1 VKSTVSRTIV
11 ALTVLALALG
21 LAACGGGGD
30 SSSSSETAAEA
41 TTAEGGGGGEEAEA
55 GEGGSGPIKIGA
67 AVDETNLMKFFD
79 GPALAAAE
87 LEAEKIN
94 KEGGV
99 DGREIEF
106 TVQNTQLEPAKTK
119 SVAEN
124 EVDGG
129 AEIMWVTCDVDFST
143 PSIQVGLKNGLLT
156 IAPCIGTDQ
165 MGPKRF
171 GSEGE
176 LAFSYGNVAQDE
188 GAALAELYKKRGWKS
203 ANVVAD
209 QSIAFTQNVCEA
221 FKNRFEEEGGK
232 VVADEQ
238 FTEGDNTIGS
248 VANHVNSSKADAD
261 LICATTQNDLPTF
274 VSGVRSAGN
283 QTPIAGPW
291 SIDGAF
297 WLPKDPKISNDI
309 WVTTYASIYGDDP
322 DPEIQEMIDQ
332 LTKEG
337 AEPATGG
344 FVTGAAAV
352 DGIKAA
358 IEENDGSTEGKALA
372 ESMVNFKNL
381 KTISGE
387 VSFSPELHTVFG
399 RAYRVI
405 EIKDG
410 KPHFVELIKA
420 GSPAEL

>member
-1 VKSTVSRTIV
+1 MKSAISRTIV
-11 ALTVLALALG
+11 ALAVLALALG
-21 LAACGGGGD
+21 LAACGGGDDTTSGA
-30 SSSSSETAAEA
+30 ETAAEA
-41 TTAEGGGGGEEAEA
+41 TTAEGGGGAEE
-55 GEGGSGPIKIGA
+55 GGKGGSGPIKIGA

-79 GPALAAAE
+79 GPALAAAKI
-87 LEAEKIN
+87 EAEKIN

-99 DGREIEF
+99 EGREIEF

-124 EVDGG
+124 EVDNG
-129 AEIMWVTCDVDFST
+129 AEIMWVTCDVDWAT
-143 PSIQVGLKNGLLT
+143 PSIQVGLKAGLLT
-156 IAPCIGTDQ
+156 VAPCIGTDQ

-171 GSEGE
+171 GAEGE
-176 LAFSYGNVAQDE
+176 MAFSYGNVAQDE
-188 GAALAELYKKRGWKS
+188 GAALAALYKKHGWKTT
-203 ANVVAD
+203 NVVTD

-221 FKNRFEEEGGK
+221 FKNRFEEEGGE
-232 VVADEQ
+232 VVADEK

-248 VANHVNSSKADAD
+248 VANHVNSSKADAN

-283 QTPIAGPW
+283 QTPIVGPW

-297 WLPKDPKISNDI
+297 WLPKDPKISNNI

-344 FVTGAAAV
+344 FVTGAATI

-358 IEENDGSTEGKALA
+358 VEENGGSTEGKALA
-372 ESMVNFKNL
+372 ESMVGFENL

-387 VSFSPELHTVFG
+387 ISFSPELHTVFG

-420 GSPAEL
+420 GTPAEL

>member
-1 VKSTVSRTIV
+1 MKSAMTR
-11 ALTVLALALG
+11 TVLALVI
-21 LAACGGGGD
+21 LAFAVGVAGCGG
-30 SSSSSETAAEA
+30 SSSSSETSAESTSAA
-41 TTAEGGGGGEEAEA
+41 GGGGSSE
-55 GEGGSGPIKIGA
+55 PIKIGA
-67 AVDETNLMKFFD
+67 AVDETGVMKFFD

-87 LEAEKIN
+87 IEAEKVN

-106 TVQNTQLEPAKTK
+106 TVGNTQLEPAKTK

-124 EVDGG
+124 EVNNGS
-129 AEIMWVTCDVDFST
+129 EIMWVTCDVDFAT
-143 PSIQVGLKNGLLT
+143 PSIQVGLKAGLLT
-156 IAPCIGTDQ
+156 ISPCIGTDQ

-188 GAALAELYKKRGWKS
+188 GAALAALFKKHGWKT
-203 ANVVAD
+203 VDIVPD

-221 FKNRFEEEGGK
+221 FKNRFEEDGGK
-232 VVADEQ
+232 VNLEEK
-238 FTEGDNTIGS
+238 FTEGDNTISS
-248 VANHVNSSKADAD
+248 VANHVNSTPSDAI
-261 LICATTQNDLPTF
+261 LTCATPESDLPTF

-291 SIDGAF
+291 SIDGSF
-297 WLPKDPKISNDI
+297 WLPKDPKISNNI
-309 WVTTYASIYGDDP
+309 WVTTYASVYGDDP
-322 DPEIQEMIDQ
+322 SAEVRELIER

-337 AEPATGG
+337 QPPATGG
-344 FVTGAAAV
+344 FVTGAAAI

-358 IEENDGSTEGKALA
+358 IEENGGSTEGKALA
-372 ESMVNFKNL
+372 ESMVNFKDLN
-381 KTISGE
+381 TISGD

-405 EIKDG
+405 EVEEG

-420 GSPAEL
+420 GTPAEL

>member
-1 VKSTVSRTIV
+1 VKSAISRTIV
-11 ALTVLALALG
+11 ALAVLALALG
-21 LAACGGGGD
+21 LAACGGGDD
-30 SSSSSETAAEA
+30 STTSGSDTAAEA
-41 TTAEGGGGGEEAEA
+41 TTAEGGGGEGS
-55 GEGGSGPIKIGA
+55 EGGSGPIKIGA

-79 GPALAAAE
+79 GPALAAAKI
-87 LEAEKIN
+87 EAEKIN

-99 DGREIEF
+99 EGREFEF

-124 EVDGG
+124 SVDNG
-129 AEIMWVTCDVDFST
+129 AEIMWVTCDVDWAT
-143 PSIQVGLKNGLLT
+143 PSIQVGLKAGLLT
-156 IAPCIGTDQ
+156 VAPCIGTDQ

-171 GSEGE
+171 GGEGE

-188 GAALAELYKKRGWKS
+188 GAALAAMFAKRGWKS
-203 ANVVAD
+203 VNVVTD

-232 VVADEQ
+232 VVADEE

-248 VANHVNSSKADAD
+248 VANGVNRSKADAI

-297 WLPKDPKISNDI
+297 WLPKDPKISNNI

-322 DPEIQEMIDQ
+322 DPEIQEMIEQ

-344 FVTGAAAV
+344 FVTGAATI

-358 IEENDGSTEGKALA
+358 IEENGGSTEGKALA
-372 ESMVNFKNL
+372 ESMVNFKDL

-387 VSFSPELHTVFG
+387 VSFSPELHTAFG

>member
-1 VKSTVSRTIV
+1 MKSPISRTIV
-11 ALTVLALALG
+11 AMAVLALALG
-21 LAACGGGGD
+21 LAACGGGDDTTSG
-30 SSSSSETAAEA
+30 SETAAES
-41 TTAEGGGGGEEAEA
+41 TTAEGGGGGGEAE
-55 GEGGSGPIKIGA
+55 GGGSTEPIKIGA

-87 LEAEKIN
+87 LQAEKIN

-124 EVDGG
+124 EVDNG
-129 AEIMWVTCDVDFST
+129 AEILWVTCDVDFST
-143 PSIQVGLKNGLLT
+143 PSIQVGLKAGLLT
-156 IAPCIGTDQ
+156 VAPCIGTDQ

-171 GSEGE
+171 GGEGE

-188 GAALAELYKKRGWKS
+188 GAALAALYKKRGWKS
-203 ANVVAD
+203 ANVVTD
-209 QSIAFTQNVCEA
+209 QSIAFTQNVCES
-221 FKNRFEEEGGK
+221 FKNRFEEEGGEI
-232 VVADEQ
+232 VADEE
-238 FTEGDNTIGS
+238 FTEGDNTINS
-248 VANHVNSSKADAD
+248 VANHVNSAKADAI

-274 VSGVRSAGN
+274 VSAVRSAGN

-322 DPEIQEMIDQ
+322 DPEIQEMIDA

-344 FVTGAAAV
+344 FVTGASAV

-358 IEENDGSTEGKALA
+358 VEENDGSTEGKALA
-372 ESMVNFKNL
+372 ESMVNFENL

-387 VSFSPELHTVFG
+387 ISFSPELHTVFG

-410 KPHFVELIKA
+410 KPHFVELIEA
-420 GSPAEL
+420 GTPAEL

>member
-1 VKSTVSRTIV
+1 MKSAISRTIV
-11 ALTVLALALG
+11 ALAVLALALV
-21 LAACGGGGD
+21 LAACGGGAG
-30 SSSSSETAAEA
+30 SSSSSETAAES
-41 TTAEGGGGGEEAEA
+41 TTAEGGGG
-55 GEGGSGPIKIGA
+55 GPIKIGA

-79 GPALAAAE
+79 GPALAAAKI
-87 LEAEKIN
+87 EAEKIN
-94 KEGGV
+94 KAGGV

-106 TVQNTQLEPAKTK
+106 SVGNTQLEPAKTK

-124 EVDGG
+124 EVENG
-129 AEIMWVTCDVDFST
+129 AEIMWVTCDVDWAT
-143 PSIQVGLKNGLLT
+143 PSIQVGLKAELLT
-156 IAPCIGTDQ
+156 ISPCIGTDQ

-188 GAALAELYKKRGWKS
+188 GAALAALFKKHGWKT
-203 ANVVAD
+203 VDIVPD
-209 QSIAFTQNVCEA
+209 QSIAFTQNVCGA

-232 VVADEQ
+232 VVTEEK

-248 VANHVNSSKADAD
+248 VANKVNSSPSDAI
-261 LICATTQNDLPTF
+261 LICATTQTDLPTF

-283 QTPIAGPW
+283 QTPIVGPW
-291 SIDGAF
+291 SIDGSF
-297 WLPKDPKISNDI
+297 WLPKDPKISNNI

-322 DPEIQEMIDQ
+322 NPEIQQLIKEM
-332 LTKEG
+332 TKDG

-344 FVTGAAAV
+344 FVTGASAI

-358 IEENDGSTEGKALA
+358 VEENEGSTEGKALA
-372 ESMVNFKNL
+372 DSMVNFSNL
-381 KTISGE
+381 ETISGE

-420 GSPAEL
+420 GTPAEL

>member
-1 VKSTVSRTIV
+1 MKSAISRMIV
-11 ALTVLALALG
+11 ALAVLALALG

-30 SSSSSETAAEA
+30 STSSSETAAES
-41 TTAEGGGGGEEAEA
+41 TTAEGGGGGGEGA
-55 GEGGSGPIKIGA
+55 EGGSGPIKIGA
-67 AVDETNLMKFFD
+67 AIDETNLMKFFD

-124 EVDGG
+124 EVDNG
-129 AEIMWVTCDVDFST
+129 AEILWVTCDVDFST
-143 PSIQVGLKNGLLT
+143 PSIQVGLKNELLT

-171 GSEGE
+171 GAEGE

-188 GAALAELYKKRGWKS
+188 GAALAALFKKRGWKT
-203 ANVVAD
+203 ADIVTD
-209 QSIAFTQNVCEA
+209 QSIAFTQNVCES
-221 FKNRFEEEGGK
+221 FQNRFEEDGGK
-232 VVADEQ
+232 VVANET

-248 VANHVNSSKADAD
+248 VANHINGSQADGIA
-261 LICATTQNDLPTF
+261 LCATTQNDLPTF

-291 SIDGAF
+291 SIDGSF
-297 WLPKDPKISNDI
+297 WLPKDPKISNNI
-309 WVTTYASIYGDDP
+309 WVLTYASIYGDDP

-358 IEENDGSTEGKALA
+358 VEENDGSTEGKALA
-372 ESMVNFKNL
+372 ESMVNFKDL

-405 EIKDG
+405 EIKEG
-410 KPHFVELIKA
+410 KPHFVELIEA
-420 GSPAEL
+420 GTPAEL

>member
-1 VKSTVSRTIV
+1 MKSAMTR
-11 ALTVLALALG
+11 TVLALAILAFAVG
-21 LAACGGGGD
+21 VAACGGGG
-30 SSSSSETAAEA
+30 SSSSSETSAES
-41 TTAEGGGGGEEAEA
+41 TSAEGGGGGE
-55 GEGGSGPIKIGA
+55 GSSEPIKIGA
-67 AVDETNLMKFFD
+67 AIDETNLMKFFD

-124 EVDGG
+124 EVDNGS
-129 AEIMWVTCDVDFST
+129 EIMWVTCDVDFAT
-143 PSIQVGLKNGLLT
+143 PSIQVGLKAGLLT
-156 IAPCIGTDQ
+156 VSPCIGTDQ

-188 GAALAELYKKRGWKS
+188 GAALAAMFKKRGWKS
-203 ANVVAD
+203 VDIVPD
-209 QSIAFTQNVCEA
+209 QSIAFTQNVCES

-232 VVADEQ
+232 VNLEEK

-248 VANHVNSSKADAD
+248 VANKVNATKSDAI

-291 SIDGAF
+291 SIDGSF
-297 WLPKDPKISNDI
+297 WLPKDPKISNNI

-322 DPEIQEMIDQ
+322 NPEIQELIDEM
-332 LTKEG
+332 TKAG

-344 FVTGAAAV
+344 FVTGASAV

-358 IEENDGSTEGKALA
+358 IEENEGSTEGKALA
-372 ESMVNFKNL
+372 ESMTNFKDL
-381 KTISGE
+381 ETISGE
-387 VSFSPELHTVFG
+387 ISFSPELHTVFG

-405 EIKDG
+405 EIKNG
-410 KPHFVELIKA
+410 KPEFVELIKA
-420 GSPAEL
+420 GTPAEL